1 MDIWLILR
9 TVFLIFLIALGVF
22 FFIVFVVLRIVR
34 RYHKFPVPSFMTRL
48 IDNPI
53 RRKFIQKPEKVAQR
67 LKLEPGMIVL
77 EIGPGKGSYTR
88 AIARKVLP
96 DGKVYAI
103 DIQES
108 IINRLKKR
116 IKKENIE
123 NIIPKIDDAYN
134 LSFEDESIDRV
145 LMIACLP
152 EIPEPMR
159 ALKELKRVLKPNGL
173 ISLSEMIPDS
183 DYPRRKTE
191 KKWAEEAGFEL
202 DKQFGNWFIYQLN
215 FKINPKNEIKKK

>member
-1 MDIWLILR
+1 
-9 TVFLIFLIALGVF
+9 
-22 FFIVFVVLRIVR
+22 
-34 RYHKFPVPSFMTRL
+34 MTRL

-53 RRKFIQKPEKVAQR
+53 RRKFIQKPEKVAER
-67 LKLEPGMIVL
+67 LKLESGMTVV
-77 EIGPGKGSYTR
+77 EIGPGKGSYTK
-88 AIARKVLP
+88 AIAKKVLP
-96 DGKVYAI
+96 EGIVYAI

-108 IINRLKKR
+108 VINRLKKR
-116 IKKENIE
+116 IEKENIT

-152 EIPEPMR
+152 EIPEPIR
-159 ALKELKRVLKPNGL
+159 ALKELKRVLKTDGL
-173 ISLSEMIPDS
+173 ISLSEIFPDP

-202 DKQFGNWFIYQLN
+202 EEQFGNWFIYQLN
-215 FKINPKNEIKKK
+215 FKIKPKKIN

>member
-9 TVFLIFLIALGVF
+9 FIFLIFLIILGVF
-22 FFIVFVVLRIVR
+22 FFTVFVVLRIVR
-34 RYHKFPVPSFMTRL
+34 RYYKFPIPAFMTRL

-53 RRKFIQKPEKVAQR
+53 RRKFIQKPETVAKR
-67 LKLEPGMIVL
+67 MSLEPGMIVV
-77 EIGPGKGSYTR
+77 EIGPGKGSYTKSL
-88 AIARKVLP
+88 AKSVLP
-96 DGKVYAI
+96 DGKAYAI

-116 IKKENIE
+116 IEKENIV

-134 LSFEDESIDRV
+134 LSLEDESVDRV

-152 EIPEPMR
+152 EIPDPIR
-159 ALKELKRVLKPNGL
+159 VLKELKRVLKPNGL
-173 ISLSEMIPDS
+173 ISLSEMLPDP

-191 KKWAEEAGFEL
+191 KKWAKEAGFEL
-202 DKQFGNWFIYQLN
+202 DDQFGNWFIYQLN
-215 FKINPKNEIKKK
+215 FKKR

>member
-34 RYHKFPVPSFMTRL
+34 RYHKFPVPSFMIRL

-152 EIPEPMR
+152 EIPEPIR

-173 ISLSEMIPDS
+173 ISLSEMLPDP

-191 KKWAEEAGFEL
+191 QKWAKEAGFEL
-202 DKQFGNWFIYQLN
+202 DEQFGNWFIYQLN
-215 FKINPKNEIKKK
+215 FKKSEI

>member
-1 MDIWLILR
+1 MDIWFILR
-9 TVFLIFLIALGVF
+9 TIFLIFLIVLGVF
-22 FFIVFVVLRIVR
+22 FFIVFVVLRIIR

-77 EIGPGKGSYTR
+77 EIGPGKGSYTKV
-88 AIARKVLP
+88 IARKVLP

-134 LSFEDESIDRV
+134 LSFEDESIDRA

-152 EIPEPMR
+152 EIPEPIR
-159 ALKELKRVLKPNGL
+159 ALKEIKRVLKPNGL
-173 ISLSEMIPDS
+173 ISLSEMLPDP

-191 KKWAEEAGFEL
+191 KKWAKEAGFEL
-202 DKQFGNWFIYQLN
+202 DEQFGNWFIYQLN
-215 FKINPKNEIKKK
+215 FKKSEI

>member
-9 TVFLIFLIALGVF
+9 FIFLIFLIILGVF
-22 FFIVFVVLRIVR
+22 FFTVFVVLRIVR
-34 RYHKFPVPSFMTRL
+34 RYYKFPIPAFMTRL

-53 RRKFIQKPEKVAQR
+53 RRKFIQKPETVAKR
-67 LKLEPGMIVL
+67 MNLEPGMIVV
-77 EIGPGKGSYTR
+77 EIGPGKGSYTK
-88 AIARKVLP
+88 ALAKSVLP

-108 IINRLKKR
+108 IIKRLKKR
-116 IKKENIE
+116 IEKEKIE

-134 LSFEDESIDRV
+134 LSLEDESVDRV

-152 EIPEPMR
+152 EIPDPIR
-159 ALKELKRVLKPNGL
+159 VLKEIKRVLKPNGL
-173 ISLSEMIPDS
+173 VSLSEMLPDP

-191 KKWAEEAGFEL
+191 KKWAKKAGFEL
-202 DKQFGNWFIYQLN
+202 DAQFGNWFIYQLN
-215 FKINPKNEIKKK
+215 FKKM